1 LLSISGLLTSQFKPN
16 HLVVFFQALGRG
28 FNLSRTMSKSAISV
42 RQRDLIQA
50 KTGKPWLW
58 SASFVLNFD
67 RKALK
72 IPLNS
77 LQAMVLN
84 FAEVLTVGMPAR
96 CASLFK
102 KNFEERE
109 KTECELRWQGEL
121 TKSLPIFLQR

>member
-1 LLSISGLLTSQFKPN
+1 MI
-16 HLVVFFQALGRG
+16 GRIWDVNTKSL
-28 FNLSRTMSKSAISV
+28 FSRNQWASDAF
-42 RQRDLIQA
+42 
-50 KTGKPWLW
+50 G

-77 LQAMVLN
+77 LQAGVLN
-84 FAEVLTVGMPAR
+84 FADVLIEGMLAR
-96 CASLFK
+96 SASLFK

>member
-1 LLSISGLLTSQFKPN
+1 MSIRKP
-16 HLVVFFQALGRG
+16 FQGRNQWVSDAFG
-28 FNLSRTMSKSAISV
+28 
-42 RQRDLIQA
+42 
-50 KTGKPWLW
+50 

-77 LQAMVLN
+77 PQAGVSN
-84 FAEVLTVGMPAR
+84 FAEVFIEGMLAR

-109 KTECELRWQGEL
+109 KTE
-121 TKSLPIFLQR
+121 